1 MIYDILIIG
10 SGMAG
15 MTAALYAKRNNKS
28 VMLLERESIGGQIA
42 SSPKVENYPTVPAMS
57 GMDLSAKVFEQ
68 IEDYVDFDLDSVTS
82 LVKEDGVFTAK
93 TEYGSEYKAL
103 SVIIANGVKH
113 RKLNLPREE
122 SFIGNGISFCAV
134 CDGAF
139 YKGEDVILIGD
150 ANTALQYALLL
161 SDLCKSVRVCTLFDK
176 FFADEVYVNALKNR
190 ENVIVE
196 HNLASI
202 DYLGDDTLTGVE
214 FKNTQTGEIVKRYGK
229 GVFVAIGQ
237 IPDNKAF
244 ENLADLDRLG
254 YFVSDESCRTRTEGL
269 FVAGDTR
276 TKAYRQL
283 TTAAADG
290 ANAALAACDYIL
302 KLKK

>member
-1 MIYDILIIG
+1 M
-10 SGMAG
+10 
-15 MTAALYAKRNNKS
+15 
-28 VMLLERESIGGQIA
+28 
-42 SSPKVENYPTVPAMS
+42 
-57 GMDLSAKVFEQ
+57 
-68 IEDYVDFDLDSVTS
+68 
-82 LVKEDGVFTAK
+82 
-93 TEYGSEYKAL
+93 
-103 SVIIANGVKH
+103 
-113 RKLNLPREE
+113 
-122 SFIGNGISFCAV
+122 GNGISFCAV

-139 YKGEDVILIGD
+139 YKGEDVLLIGD

-176 FFADEVYVNALKNR
+176 FFADEIYVNALKNR
-190 ENVIVE
+190 ENVTVV

-202 DYLGDDTLTGVE
+202 NYLGDDVLTGVE
-214 FKNTQTGEIVKRYGK
+214 FKNTQTGEIVRYDCK

-244 ENLADLDRLG
+244 ANLADLDKMG
-254 YFVSDESCRTRTEGL
+254 YFIADETCRTRTEGL

-276 TKAYRQL
+276 TKSYRQL